1 MKGNILYIVVP
12 CFNEEEVLPD
22 SSSKL
27 REKVKSLI
35 ESGKVSDK
43 SKILFVDDGSKDKTW
58 DIIEGLHEE
67 DNMFSGVKLSRN
79 RGQQNSILAGLTV
92 ALKKADIMITID
104 VDLQDDINSIDKMID
119 EYLNNDCDVVYGVR
133 RKRQKDTLLKRST
146 AEGYYKLLKK
156 FGVEVVFN
164 HAEFRLMSK
173 RVVGSL
179 LEYSET
185 NLFIRGILPQIGFK
199 SASVEYDRKERLAGE
214 SKYPFKKLVGLAVDG
229 ITSFSTKPLSLI
241 FVFGIIF
248 LLIGFIGFV
257 TTLVFYVLSKLSMF
271 LPIIFFVTLMAGVLL
286 MAVGVIGI
294 YTGKTYMETKARPRF
309 FIEKELD

>member
-27 REKVKSLI
+27 RSKVKSLI
-35 ESGKVSDK
+35 ESGKISDK

-67 DNMFSGVKLSRN
+67 DSMFSGVKLSRN
-79 RGQQNSILAGLTV
+79 RGQQNAILAGLTV
-92 ALKKADIMITID
+92 ALKKADIMITTD

-214 SKYPFKKLVGLAVDG
+214 SKYPFKKMVGLAVDG

-248 LLIGFIGFV
+248 SLIGFIGFV

-286 MAVGVIGI
+286 MALGVIGI

>member
-35 ESGKVSDK
+35 ESGKISDK

-67 DNMFSGVKLSRN
+67 DSMFSGVKLSRN
-79 RGQQNSILAGLTV
+79 RGQQNAILAGLTV

-164 HAEFRLMSK
+164 HAEFRLMNK

-286 MAVGVIGI
+286 MALGVIGI

>member
-35 ESGKVSDK
+35 ESGKISDK

-67 DNMFSGVKLSRN
+67 DSMFSGVKLSRN
-79 RGQQNSILAGLTV
+79 RGQQNAILAGLTV
-92 ALKKADIMITID
+92 ALKKADIMLTID
-104 VDLQDDINSIDKMID
+104 VDLQDDIEAIDKMVD

-133 RKRQKDTLLKRST
+133 KKRQKDTLFKRST

-286 MAVGVIGI
+286 MALGVIGI

>member
-27 REKVKSLI
+27 REKLKSLI
-35 ESGKVSDK
+35 ESGKISDK

-67 DNMFSGVKLSRN
+67 DSMFSGVKLSRN
-79 RGQQNSILAGLTV
+79 RGQQNAILAGLTV
-92 ALKKADIMITID
+92 AVKKADIMITID
-104 VDLQDDINSIDKMID
+104 VDLQDDIEAIDKMVD

-133 RKRQKDTLLKRST
+133 KKRQKDTLLKRST

-199 SASVEYDRKERLAGE
+199 SASVEYDRKERLAGD
-214 SKYPFKKLVGLAVDG
+214 SKYPLKKMIGLAVDG

-248 LLIGFIGFV
+248 SLIGFIGFV

-286 MAVGVIGI
+286 MALGVIGI

>member
-35 ESGKVSDK
+35 ESGKISDK

-79 RGQQNSILAGLTV
+79 RGQQNAILAGLTV

-286 MAVGVIGI
+286 MALGVIGI

>member
-35 ESGKVSDK
+35 ESGKISDK

-67 DNMFSGVKLSRN
+67 DSMFSGVKLSRN
-79 RGQQNSILAGLTV
+79 RGQQNAILAGLTV

-133 RKRQKDTLLKRST
+133 RKRQKDTLFKRST

-173 RVVGSL
+173 RVTQSL

-214 SKYPFKKLVGLAVDG
+214 SKYPFKKMVGLAVDG

-286 MAVGVIGI
+286 MALGVIGI

>member
-67 DNMFSGVKLSRN
+67 DGMFSGVKLSRN
-79 RGQQNSILAGLTV
+79 RGQQNAILAGLTV

-214 SKYPFKKLVGLAVDG
+214 SK
-229 ITSFSTKPLSLI
+229 
-241 FVFGIIF
+241 
-248 LLIGFIGFV
+248 
-257 TTLVFYVLSKLSMF
+257 
-271 LPIIFFVTLMAGVLL
+271 
-286 MAVGVIGI
+286 
-294 YTGKTYMETKARPRF
+294 
-309 FIEKELD
+309 

>member
-35 ESGKVSDK
+35 ESGKISDK

-67 DNMFSGVKLSRN
+67 DSMFSGVKLSRN
-79 RGQQNSILAGLTV
+79 RGQQNAILAGLTV

-133 RKRQKDTLLKRST
+133 KKRQKDTLLKRST

-173 RVVGSL
+173 RVTQSL

-286 MAVGVIGI
+286 MALGVIGI

>member
-12 CFNEEEVLPD
+12 CFNEEEVLPN

-35 ESGKVSDK
+35 ESGKISDK

-79 RGQQNSILAGLTV
+79 RGQQNAILAGLTV

-214 SKYPFKKLVGLAVDG
+214 SKYPFKKMVGLAVDG

-286 MAVGVIGI
+286 MALGVIGI

>member
-35 ESGKVSDK
+35 ESGKISDK

-67 DNMFSGVKLSRN
+67 DSMFSGVKLSRN
-79 RGQQNSILAGLTV
+79 RGQQNAILAGLTV
-92 ALKKADIMITID
+92 ALKKADIMLTID
-104 VDLQDDINSIDKMID
+104 VDLQDDIEAIDKMVD

-133 RKRQKDTLLKRST
+133 KKRQKDTLLKRST

-286 MAVGVIGI
+286 MALGVIGI

>member
-12 CFNEEEVLPD
+12 CFNEEEVLPN

-35 ESGKVSDK
+35 ESGKISDK
-43 SKILFVDDGSKDKTW
+43 SKILCVDDGSKDKTW

-67 DNMFSGVKLSRN
+67 DSMFSGVKLSRN
-79 RGQQNSILAGLTV
+79 RGQQNAILAGLTV

-214 SKYPFKKLVGLAVDG
+214 SKYPFKKMVGLAVDG

-248 LLIGFIGFV
+248 SLIGFIGFV

-286 MAVGVIGI
+286 MALGVTSI

>member
-1 MKGNILYIVVP
+1 MP

-35 ESGKVSDK
+35 ESGKISDK

-67 DNMFSGVKLSRN
+67 DSMFSGVKLSRN
-79 RGQQNSILAGLTV
+79 RGQQNAILAGLTV

-164 HAEFRLMSK
+164 HAEFRLMNK

-286 MAVGVIGI
+286 MALGVIGI